1 METGMP
7 LMPSS
12 ARHVSTFAALGVAA
26 TTLLAAG
33 DASALTKQECIQA
46 SERGQQL
53 RDEGKLAESRQ
64 QLLLCVQ
71 ESCPRPVAD
80 ACREDLSS
88 VEKRLP
94 TVVLSAKAA
103 AGTDLVDVQVQID
116 GVVVTQKLDGRA
128 VPMNPGPHKVRMETA
143 GQVVEEQVVV
153 IEGEKSRPVRLTFPG
168 PPGSTPVPAPSGH
181 ATMPPVD
188 RTESQESGIHPAVW
202 IFGGLAVASVGA
214 FAFLGLKGKGEI
226 DDLRAT
232 CAPNCAQDD
241 VDAAKSKLLI
251 GDIFLGVGIV
261 SAGAAT
267 YFALAPRKDTP
278 VTIGARGLGLEL
290 RGKFH

>member
-7 LMPSS
+7 LMLSS
-12 ARHVSTFAALGVAA
+12 ARHASTFAALGVAA
-26 TTLLAAG
+26 TMLLAAG

-46 SERGQQL
+46 SERGQQF

-80 ACREDLSS
+80 ACREDLAS

-103 AGTDLVDVQVQID
+103 AGTDLVDVSVQID

-168 PPGSTPVPAPSGH
+168 PAGSTPPAAG
-181 ATMPPVD
+181 ATMPPTD
-188 RTESQESGIHPAVW
+188 RTENQDSGIHPAVW